1 MWDVFSMS
9 KHTKTNLTGIRST
22 VIDQAEKWII
32 STPPLLFLLIFLL
45 LPALIMLLASLRFPG
60 ELGGLAPLFPRSFS
74 EPKSP
79 TGLTLDS
86 YQFFFSDTIFIEILL
101 RSITVALLTTICCII
116 LAYPLALL
124 IARAP
129 QHQRDFMLLLIILP
143 FISNFLVRIYAW
155 IILLGPL
162 DLLYS
167 PTAVFIGMVY
177 IHLPFMVLPLYANLE
192 QHDPLLLDAA
202 SDLGATT
209 WQKFWHITFPMSLP
223 GIFSG
228 SVLVFIPAVGSFAI
242 SELLGGTGDIMIG
255 NLIKE
260 QFLESRD
267 WPLGSSLALILS
279 LAVLLM
285 AGIVSRYTSRLRW
298 NNA

>member
-1 MWDVFSMS
+1 MS
-9 KHTKTNLTGIRST
+9 KHTKTDLTGVRPTI
-22 VIDQAEKWII
+22 IDQAEKWII

-60 ELGGLAPLFPRSFS
+60 EFGGLAPLFPPSFS
-74 EPKSP
+74 DSKNP
-79 TGLTLDS
+79 TGLTLES

-101 RSITVALLTTICCII
+101 RSIAVALLTTICCIV

-129 QHQRDFMLLLIILP
+129 QHQRDLMLLLIVLP
-143 FISNFLVRIYAW
+143 FVSNFLVRIYAW

-192 QHDPLLLDAA
+192 QHDALLLDAA
-202 SDLGATT
+202 SDLGATA
-209 WQKFWHITFPMSLP
+209 WQKFWYITFPMSLP

>member
-9 KHTKTNLTGIRST
+9 KHTKTDLTGVRPTI
-22 VIDQAEKWII
+22 IDQAEKWII

-60 ELGGLAPLFPRSFS
+60 EFGGLAPLFPPSFS
-74 EPKSP
+74 DSKNP
-79 TGLTLDS
+79 TGLTLES

-101 RSITVALLTTICCII
+101 RSIAVALLTTICCIV

-129 QHQRDFMLLLIILP
+129 QHQRDLMLLLIVLP
-143 FISNFLVRIYAW
+143 FVSNFLVRIYAW

-192 QHDPLLLDAA
+192 QHDALLLDAA
-202 SDLGATT
+202 SDLGATA
-209 WQKFWHITFPMSLP
+209 WQKFWYITFPMSLP

>member
-1 MWDVFSMS
+1 MT
-9 KHTKTNLTGIRST
+9 KHTETTKQSIRFNS
-22 VIDQAEKWII
+22 INHLEKWSL
-32 STPPLLFLLIFLL
+32 STPPLAFMLAFLM
-45 LPALIMLLASLRFPG
+45 LPVLIMILASLRYPG
-60 ELGGLAPLFPRSFS
+60 EFGGLAPISLSLD
-74 EPKSP
+74 KKTA
-79 TGLTLDS
+79 TGITLDS
-86 YQFFFSDTIFIEILL
+86 YQFFLSDTIFIEILL
-101 RSITVALLTTICCII
+101 RSLAIALLTTLCCIV

-129 QHQRDFMLLLIILP
+129 PRQRDFMLLLVILP

-155 IILLGPL
+155 IMILGPL

-167 PTAVFIGMVY
+167 PIAVFIGMIY

-192 QHDPLLLDAA
+192 QHDPILLDAA
-202 SDLGATT
+202 RDSGASQ
-209 WQKFWHITFPMSLP
+209 WQSFYRVTFPLSLP
-223 GIFSG
+223 GIFAG
-228 SVLVFIPAVGSFAI
+228 SILVFIPAVGSFAI

-279 LAVLLM
+279 LTVLLM
-285 AGIVSRYTSRLRW
+285 LGILARFTSHTRGK
-298 NNA
+298 NA